1 MHIGQRFGRL
11 VVTQTGA
18 TKEISGERL
27 CACVCDCG
35 VTVYAKPYKL
45 RSGAKRSC
53 GCLTRDVLRERQTK
67 HGRYYEPEY
76 RVWSNMHKRC
86 SNPRY
91 ARWYGAVQICER
103 WASYDAF
110 LADVGCKPT
119 PQASL
124 DRIDPKGHYEPSNVR
139 WTTRTVQAR
148 NTKTHC
154 TSKTGERGVSW
165 SKAKNKWR
173 AAVYVDNKQK
183 HLGYFST
190 IEEAVAARRLGEQTY
205 WSDK

>member
-1 MHIGQRFGRL
+1 MFVGQRFGRL
-11 VVTQTGA
+11 IVTQILTARASNGA
-18 TKEISGERL
+18 IVCE
-27 CACVCDCG
+27 CVCDCG
-35 VTVYAKPYKL
+35 ATAYKNASRL
-45 RSGAKRSC
+45 RSGHTRSC
-53 GCLTRDVLRERQTK
+53 GCLVKDRLRQRQTK

-76 RVWSNMHKRC
+76 RVWSNMNKRC
-86 SNPRY
+86 KDPRF
-91 ARWYGAVQICER
+91 AKWYGDVRICDR

-110 LADVGCKPT
+110 LEDVGRKPN
-119 PQASL
+119 PVASL

-165 SKAKNKWR
+165 SKTKNKWR
-173 AAVYVDNKQK
+173 AAIYADNKQK
-183 HLGYFST
+183 HLGYFNT
-190 IEEAVAARRLGEQTY
+190 MEEAVAARRLGEQQY

>member
-1 MHIGQRFGRL
+1 MFVGQRFGRL
-11 VVTQTGA
+11 VVTQLDA
-18 TKEISGERL
+18 IKELSGPRL

-35 VTVYAKPYKL
+35 VTTYATPYKL
-45 RSGAKRSC
+45 RAGHKQSC
-53 GCLTRDVLRERQTK
+53 GCLVRDRLRARQTK

-86 SNPRY
+86 NDPRY
-91 ARWYGAVQICER
+91 ARWYGDVRICER

-110 LADVGCKPT
+110 LEDVGRKPAPT
-119 PQASL
+119 ATL
-124 DRIDPKGHYEPSNVR
+124 DRIDPKGHYKPTNVR
-139 WTTRTVQAR
+139 WTTRAVQSR

-173 AAVYVDNKQK
+173 AAIYADNKQK
-183 HLGYFST
+183 HLGYFNT
-190 IEEAVAARRLGEQTY
+190 MEEAVAARRLGEQQY

>member
-1 MHIGQRFGRL
+1 MFVGQRFGRL
-11 VVTQTGA
+11 VVTQVDA
-18 TKEISGERL
+18 VREISGERL
-27 CACVCDCG
+27 CVCVCDCG
-35 VTVYAKPYKL
+35 VTTYARPYKL

-53 GCLTRDVLRERQTK
+53 GCLGRDALRERQTK

-86 SNPRY
+86 SDPRY
-91 ARWYGAVQICER
+91 ARWYDSVRVCSR

-110 LADVGCKPT
+110 LEDVGRKPT
-119 PQASL
+119 PTASL

-139 WTTRTVQAR
+139 WTTRAVQSR

-154 TSKTGERGVSW
+154 TSKTGERGVFW
-165 SKAKNKWR
+165 SKEKNKWR
-173 AAVYVDNKQK
+173 AAIYADNKQK

-190 IEEAVAARRLGEQTY
+190 MEEAAAARRLGEQQY

>member
-1 MHIGQRFGRL
+1 MFVGQRFGRL
-11 VVTQTGA
+11 VVV
-18 TKEISGERL
+18 RL
-27 CACVCDCG
+27 LADKTPRGDAVCECVCDCG
-35 VTVYAKPYKL
+35 ATTYKNA
-45 RSGAKRSC
+45 RHVQTRHTQSC
-53 GCLTRDVLRERQTK
+53 GCLVRDKAKARQTK

-76 RVWSNMHKRC
+76 RTWSNMHKRC
-86 SNPRY
+86 KEPRF
-91 ARWYGAVQICER
+91 AKWYGSVNVCGR

-110 LADVGCKPT
+110 LTDVGRKPMPSAT
-119 PQASL
+119 L

-139 WTTRTVQAR
+139 WTTRAVQSR

-173 AAVYVDNKQK
+173 AAIYVDNKQK
-183 HLGYFST
+183 NLGYIST
-190 IEEAVAARRLGEQTY
+190 MEEAVTARRLGEQQY

>member
-1 MHIGQRFGRL
+1 MFVGQRFGRL
-11 VVTQTGA
+11 VVTQLDA
-18 TKEISGERL
+18 VKEITGERL

-35 VTVYAKPYKL
+35 VTTYAKPYKL
-45 RSGAKRSC
+45 HSGAKQSC
-53 GCLTRDVLRERQTK
+53 GCLGREALRARQTK

-86 SNPRY
+86 KEPRF
-91 ARWYGAVQICER
+91 AKWYGNIRICER
-103 WASYDAF
+103 WRDYDLF
-110 LADVGCKPT
+110 LADVGRKPNPAAT
-119 PQASL
+119 L

-139 WTTRTVQAR
+139 WTTRTVQSR

-154 TSKTGERGVSW
+154 TSKTSERGVSW

-173 AAVYVDNKQK
+173 AAIYADNKQK

-190 IEEAVAARRLGEQTY
+190 MEEAVAARRLGEQQY